1 MRNPRN
7 QPNKDH
13 TMKAK
18 GTLRNLSLKWFV
30 PLTASLMMAA
40 TSSGAVLITFDGL
53 ADSELVTSQFSS
65 GVTFA
70 NAIALTQGISL
81 NEAEFPPVSLLNVVA
96 DNGGPMTLT
105 FGSAATYVEGY
116 FTYAVPLT
124 LQFYGDGG
132 LLLGTLSSSFS
143 ENYVSSGNP
152 VNELIQFGSPAGI
165 RSVMITG
172 SPTGNSFTLDN
183 LGYTTGLLV
192 PEPGSTLPV
201 LVAFA
206 VPLLHRRGRRAGSR
220 EEAINL
226 SR

>member
-1 MRNPRN
+1 
-7 QPNKDH
+7 
-13 TMKAK
+13 MKAE

-40 TSSGAVLITFDGL
+40 TSSGAILITFDGL
-53 ADSELVTSQFSS
+53 ADSELVTSQFS
-65 GVTFA
+65 GGLTNVTFT

-81 NEAEFPPVSLLNVVA
+81 NDAEFPPVSLLNVVA
-96 DNGGPMTLT
+96 DSGGPMTLT
-105 FGSAATYVEGY
+105 FGVAPTYVEGY

-132 LLLGTLSSSFS
+132 VLLGTMNSSFS
-143 ENYVSSGNP
+143 ENYASSGNP
-152 VNELIQFGSPAGI
+152 VNELIQFSNPAGI

-172 SPTGNSFTLDN
+172 SPTGNSFALDN
-183 LGYTTGLLV
+183 LRYTTGLIV

-220 EEAINL
+220 QETITLNQ
-226 SR
+226 

>member
-1 MRNPRN
+1 
-7 QPNKDH
+7 
-13 TMKAK
+13 MKVK
-18 GTLRNLSLKWFV
+18 GTLRNLPLKWFV
-30 PLTASLMMAA
+30 PLTATLMMAA
-40 TSSGAVLITFDGL
+40 TSSGAIIIGFDGL

-65 GVTFA
+65 PPLGGGVTFT

-81 NEAEFPPVSLLNVVA
+81 NDAEFPPVSLLNVVA

-105 FGSAATYVEGY
+105 FESAATYVEGY
-116 FTYAVPLT
+116 FTYAVPLA
-124 LQFYGDGG
+124 LQFFGDGG
-132 LLLGTLSSSFS
+132 VLLGTLSSSFS

-152 VNELIQFGSPAGI
+152 VNELIQFSYPAGI

-172 SPTGNSFTLDN
+172 SPTGNSFALDN
-183 LGYTTGLLV
+183 LFYTV

-220 EEAINL
+220 QEAITLNN
-226 SR
+226 

>member
-1 MRNPRN
+1 
-7 QPNKDH
+7 
-13 TMKAK
+13 MKAE

-40 TSSGAVLITFDGL
+40 TSSGAILITFDGL
-53 ADSELVTSQFSS
+53 ADSELVTSQFS
-65 GVTFA
+65 GGPTNVTFT

-81 NEAEFPPVSLLNVVA
+81 NDAEFPPVSLLNVVA
-96 DNGGPMTLT
+96 DSGGPMTLT
-105 FGSAATYVEGY
+105 FWSSSSTYAPPTYVEGY

-132 LLLGTLSSSFS
+132 VLLGTMNSSFS
-143 ENYVSSGNP
+143 ENYASSGNP
-152 VNELIQFGSPAGI
+152 VNELIQFSNPAGI

-172 SPTGNSFTLDN
+172 SPTGDSFALDN
-183 LGYTTGLLV
+183 LWYTV

-220 EEAINL
+220 QETITLNQ
-226 SR
+226 